1 MAQEILAHYSPAVLQ
16 EALDAAAAR
25 EAAPEAPLLA
35 AQAAAGA
42 SASASEDEV
51 AEVEEESV
59 DGNKER
65 VSKKR
70 KRASRKPTK
79 VLPQGYARF
88 NNALPACIMYGAG
101 HKKFKGSRHGGVM
114 RG

>member
-1 MAQEILAHYSPAVLQ
+1 MDEEILAQYSPAVLQ
-16 EALDAAAAR
+16 AALNAAAAR
-25 EAAPEAPLLA
+25 AAAPEAPL
-35 AQAAAGA
+35 QAAAGA

-51 AEVEEESV
+51 AEVEEEAV

-88 NNALPACIMYGAG
+88 NNALPACIMYSGIG
-101 HKKFKGSRHGGVM
+101 RGFPPGGKNFLP
-114 RG
+114 